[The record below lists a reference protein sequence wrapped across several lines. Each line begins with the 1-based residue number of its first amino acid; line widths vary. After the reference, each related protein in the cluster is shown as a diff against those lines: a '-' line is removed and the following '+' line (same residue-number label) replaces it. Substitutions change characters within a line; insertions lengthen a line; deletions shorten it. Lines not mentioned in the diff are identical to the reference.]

1 MYFCP
6 KCSYLLDIKKSTNIN
21 NDNDEDEEKLILEKP
36 SDAFK
41 KIKSLNKFRPNFSRD
56 EMINDKK
63 YSKLKKSDK
72 EKLEKL
78 FNTVYTD
85 ASFYCNNCNYSKQ
98 LDKTFLLYKFE
109 KTNNIDNNKTIED
122 NKILAESPILPR
134 TKDYMCKNPSCK
146 TLKDPSLKEA
156 IYYRDENSF
165 TLNYLCTVCNYN
177 WKI

>member
-21 NDNDEDEEKLILEKP
+21 VDDDEKQILEKP

-41 KIKSLNKFRPNFSRD
+41 KIKSLSKYTPNFTKE
-56 EMINDKK
+56 EMIKDKK

-72 EKLEKL
+72 EKLNKL
-78 FNTVYTD
+78 FDIVYTD
-85 ASFYCNNCNYSKQ
+85 AMFFCNNCNYSKQ

-109 KTNNIDNNKTIED
+109 KKNLTESNKTIED
-122 NKILAESPILPR
+122 NQILSKSPILPR
-134 TKDYMCKNPSCK
+134 TKDYICKNPNCTTHK
-146 TLKDPSLKEA
+146 NPALKEA
-156 IYYRDENSF
+156 VYYRDENSL